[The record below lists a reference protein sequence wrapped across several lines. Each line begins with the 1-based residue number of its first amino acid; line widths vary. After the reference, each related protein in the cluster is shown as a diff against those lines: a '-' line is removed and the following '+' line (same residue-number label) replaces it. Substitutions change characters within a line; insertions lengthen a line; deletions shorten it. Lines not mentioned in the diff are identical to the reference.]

1 MCDRVSIAQAS
12 IKWMA
17 SECYRRCPGNNT
29 GEPPRKK
36 RPVDADD
43 CDSNPEERLRSS
55 TVHSVFIDNPTGS
68 ATVIM
73 NASQVTQCTHS
84 DPTEPDV
91 SGSKVSRK
99 ELSVPADIAAVPEH
113 PPVQPTMLFP
123 TTLFGNKQRS
133 FNSDWYSQYRWLEH
147 SRERDAA

>member
-1 MCDRVSIAQAS
+1 MCDEVSIAQAS
-12 IKWMA
+12 IEWMA
-17 SECYRRCPGNNT
+17 SSKQLLLSECYRRCPGNNT

-36 RPVDADD
+36 RPADADD
-43 CDSNPEERLRSS
+43 CDSNPEEILCSS
-55 TVHSVFIDNPTGS
+55 TVNSVFIENPTGS

-99 ELSVPADIAAVPEH
+99 EFSVPADIAAVPEH

-123 TTLFGNKQRS
+123 TTLFGKK
-133 FNSDWYSQYRWLEH
+133 
-147 SRERDAA
+147 